1 MPTPRLIRPPTWAR
15 AVLACGALLAAPAG
29 WAAENWQRGNISEVT
44 TTARGLMI
52 RLDSGLPTNCTGTS
66 LGWMLIPEANK
77 TMVSTT
83 LLLWIMGRRTI
94 DVYTSAASA
103 GDSYCSV
110 TQVDPVE

>member
-1 MPTPRLIRPPTWAR
+1 MPASHQTRLPHWAR
-15 AVLACGALLAAPAG
+15 IILARSALFTAPAG
-29 WAAENWQRGNISEVT
+29 WAAENWLRGNISEVT

-66 LGWMLIPEANK
+66 MGWMLIPEANK

-83 LLLWIMGRRTI
+83 LLLWITGRRVI
-94 DVYTSAASA
+94 DVYTSAPSA